1 MSISKSGD
9 ASGDVSG
16 DKSGDVPTLEVDR
29 TNLTNYISNYNYSL
43 QRQQERGMG
52 KTIGT
57 NRPTIRQGRFFRGYL
72 LSVVLAS
79 VEKH

>member
-1 MSISKSGD
+1 
-9 ASGDVSG
+9 
-16 DKSGDVPTLEVDR
+16 
-29 TNLTNYISNYNYSL
+29 
-43 QRQQERGMG
+43 MG

-57 NRPTIRQGRFFRGYL
+57 NRPTIRPTIRQGRFFRGYL